1 MHLDLARVDGVVPDC
16 DLAIGK
22 RPKDL
27 IGLLL
32 IFAECRFY
40 NDKGKRESRKKSGIL
55 TSMRRIRQ
63 NMHAAKTN
71 MSIAKKQEHA
81 FLIPLTYVLS
91 SCRDS

>member
-1 MHLDLARVDGVVPDC
+1 MRLDLVRVDGGVPGC
-16 DLAIGK
+16 CAVIGK

-27 IGLLL
+27 TDWLL